1 MPCQDG
7 RRRRGRECSTA
18 PSSTR
23 SPRMGRARCTSPRL
37 LPPMLTGSKST
48 ASRSVMFT
56 SRSAFR
62 IRSFFIL
69 NWANWS
75 KPGRSSLRRL
85 GRPSTSA
92 TKWRSTTASRRSAV
106 RRDSRP
112 PLAGS
117 SSRRKVARRR
127 SNFLSKL
134 YRARS
139 FPRPILPRRIRWSR
153 LCSMERKFTRPSSFP
168 ARWNLYGQLSTT
180 LCACSQS
187 RCRTCSTVM
196 MASPFWCKIL
206 TNSVA
211 TKRLEPWWFL
221 RGRYS
226 WPRARELSI
235 L

>member
-7 RRRRGRECSTA
+7 RRRPGRACSAA
-18 PSSTR
+18 PSSTP
-23 SPRMGRARCTSPRL
+23 SPRISRVRSPRL

-62 IRSFFIL
+62 IRSFFIPR
-69 NWANWS
+69 WANWS
-75 KPGRSSLRRL
+75 KPGRSYLKRP
-85 GRPSTSA
+85 GRPLISA
-92 TKWRSTTASRRSAV
+92 TKWRITTASRRSAV

-117 SSRRKVARRR
+117 SSRREVARRR
-127 SNFLSKL
+127 SNFSSKL

-139 FPRPILPRRIRWSR
+139 FPRPIFPRRIRWSR
-153 LCSMERKFTRPSSFP
+153 LCSMGKKFTRPSSFP
-168 ARWNLYGQLSTT
+168 ARLNLFGQSSMT
-180 LCACSQS
+180 LCVCSQS

-196 MASPFWCKIL
+196 KASPFWCKIL

-211 TKRLEPWWFL
+211 TKRLEPWSFL
-221 RGRYS
+221 RGTYS